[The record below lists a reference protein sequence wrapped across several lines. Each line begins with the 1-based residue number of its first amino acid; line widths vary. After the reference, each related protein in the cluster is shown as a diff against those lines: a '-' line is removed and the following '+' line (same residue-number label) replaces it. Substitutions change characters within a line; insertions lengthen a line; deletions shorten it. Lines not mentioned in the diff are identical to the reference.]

1 MTIYARLSY
10 NSNNWQHPSGS
21 MGKSKNRTTF
31 EAIHGFGFEEWLF
44 DPNSLTDG
52 YYYGYIQGIKQ
63 NYQAGDEQHTLKL
76 YTLHYP
82 VPYANAQRL
91 FVAEI
96 KEWEYV
102 DWHDNQLIVKDW
114 RKSGRIKQMRKQL
127 VNVGAELAPFDVA
140 ANDNNIEKIQLV
152 NIRFKILPKVIL
164 KAIPLNHSLTTY
176 NRFKLKR

>member
-21 MGKSKNRTTF
+21 MGKSKNKTTF
-31 EAIHGFGFEEWLF
+31 EASYNFGFEEWLF

-52 YYYGYIQGIKQ
+52 YYYGYIEGIKQ
-63 NYQAGDEQHTLKL
+63 NYQQGDEQNPLKL

-82 VPYANAQRL
+82 VPYKISKRL
-91 FVAEI
+91 FFAEI

-102 DWHDNQLIVKDW
+102 DWYDNQLIVTAWK
-114 RKSGRIKQMRKQL
+114 KSGRIKQMRQQL
-127 VNVGAELAPFDVA
+127 TKVGGDLVPFDVA
-140 ANDNNIEKIQLV
+140 ADENNIEKIQLV

-164 KAIPLNHSLTTY
+164 KATPLNHSLTTY

>member
-21 MGKSKNRTTF
+21 SGKSINRTTF
-31 EAIHGFGFEEWLF
+31 EAKHKFGFEEWLF
-44 DPNSLTDG
+44 DPNSHTDG
-52 YYYGYIQGIKQ
+52 YFYGYIQGIKQ
-63 NYQAGDEQHTLKL
+63 NYQIGDEQHTLKL

-82 VPYANAQRL
+82 VPYANSQRL

-102 DWHDNQLIVKDW
+102 DWHDNQLIVKAW
-114 RKSGRIKQMRKQL
+114 KNSGRIKQMRQKL
-127 VNVGAELAPFDVA
+127 NNAGGDLGPFNVA
-140 ANDNNIEKIQLV
+140 ADENNLEEIQMV
-152 NIRFKILPKVIL
+152 NIRFKILSKVIL
-164 KAIPLNHSLTTY
+164 KTIPLNHTLITY